1 VKTAV
6 APKLVAFDMDGTLL
20 GESLLLRPRVVEA
33 IAKMQAKGIEGCI
46 VTGRM
51 YRSVL
56 PYVRE
61 LHFHAP
67 VVCYQGAAV
76 IDPTDDAVIFDTPL
90 PNAQAVEL
98 VRYAHEHSLHV
109 QLYANDRFFV
119 EQVNAFA
126 ELYAT
131 ISGIRPELVT
141 SLVTAFDGRDSTK
154 AVIIAQPDVAAEH
167 LPRIRSLMGD
177 RAYVTRSLP
186 QFVEVMNADVDKG
199 RALAIVAE
207 RVGVTLDEVVAI
219 GDSWNDAPLLRAA
232 GFAIAMG
239 SAPDELK
246 QLADAVVSDVE
257 SDGVAEALER
267 YVLGE

>member
-1 VKTAV
+1 
-6 APKLVAFDMDGTLL
+6 MDGTLL
-20 GESLLLRPRVVEA
+20 GESLVVRPRVVEA
-33 IAKMQAKGIEGCI
+33 IANMQSEGIEGCI

-76 IDPTDDAVIFDTPL
+76 IDPTNDMVILHTPL
-90 PNAQAVEL
+90 PNAAAVDV
-98 VRYAHEHSLHV
+98 VRYAHDHSLHV
-109 QLYANDRFFV
+109 QLYANDRFYV
-119 EQVNAFA
+119 EQLNAYA
-126 ELYAT
+126 ELYAS
-131 ISGIRPELVT
+131 ISGIQPELVT
-141 SLVTAFDGRDSTK
+141 SLAAAFDGRDSTK
-154 AVIIAQPDVAAEH
+154 AVIIADASVAAEH
-167 LPRIRSLMGD
+167 LPKVRAFLGD

-186 QFVEVMNADVDKG
+186 EFIEIMNPNVDKG
-199 RALAIVAE
+199 RALALVAQ
-207 RVGVTLDEVVAI
+207 RVGITMDEVVAI

-239 SAPDELK
+239 SAPEELK
-246 QLADAVVSDVE
+246 SIADVVVGDVD

-267 YVLGE
+267 YVLSG